1 MRLHSYLLFAL
12 PSWRRWRRRRSY
24 PVNGIPRQLLMLHIL
39 RPHNFISQSAFDL
52 AAFYKAFGLRC
63 YTQAQS
69 SRIMGSDH
77 WQHSIMELSLSSKL
91 SPRTGRVNSSQV
103 GAITIVINDTKNYT
117 QRNTTN
123 RAVEMYQTNVVSTK
137 QCCWDAVWDS
147 SNFQNKILQWSGG
160 GNLLPY
166 LVFSLVFSPAQLCS
180 SIPKKS
186 HRAQPAEKGC
196 LGDTVGI
203 TSVSGTS
210 RNYVCSFC
218 HQIFSSPTFLPH
230 WVYPRNFHQSF
241 MLIAAMQWIPI
252 IIFHNTILIT
262 MDANNDIPPPDR
274 SSANCAANLF
284 FMLADCWWTLFNL
297 SQLWNTSAKLL

>member
-12 PSWRRWRRRRSY
+12 PSWRRWRRRRSSL
-24 PVNGIPRQLLMLHIL
+24 VNGIPRQLLMLHIL

-63 YTQAQS
+63 YTQARS

-91 SPRTGRVNSSQV
+91 SPRTGIVNSSQV

-166 LVFSLVFSPAQLCS
+166 LVFSLVFSPGNSVRLFPRNLIAHSRQRRAVLGTQLES
-180 SIPKKS
+180 RLSQGP
-186 HRAQPAEKGC
+186 
-196 LGDTVGI
+196 VGI
-203 TSVSGTS
+203 T
-210 RNYVCSFC
+210 YVVFATRYSLPLP
-218 HQIFSSPTFLPH
+218 SSLIGCTHATFTNPL
-230 WVYPRNFHQSF
+230 
-241 MLIAAMQWIPI
+241 
-252 IIFHNTILIT
+252 
-262 MDANNDIPPPDR
+262 
-274 SSANCAANLF
+274 
-284 FMLADCWWTLFNL
+284 WW
-297 SQLWNTSAKLL
+297 